1 MKKDKKKL
9 KEVLFVGLLEIVV
22 TLIFF
27 GIGALIVGAFGV
39 ELDSPNIDLDLI
51 ILLGL
56 IVFAVVFGIISALV
70 ERLKKMSKSKQK

>member
-1 MKKDKKKL
+1 MSKVQKS
-9 KEVLFVGLLEIVV
+9 VLQQYGIVN
-22 TLIFF
+22 
-27 GIGALIVGAFGV
+27 AFGV